1 MCVEKAGMSDVD
13 ALVELR
19 LAYLTEDHGQLD
31 DGEIAAIRAGLPSYF
46 RAYLNQDL
54 FAFVMRE
61 GQTIVSCALLLIIEK
76 PLSPA
81 FINGRTGTVLNVYTL
96 PSHRRRGHA
105 RKLMEAVLEEAREQH
120 LSVVDLKATEDGYPL
135 YRKVGFADDQSSY
148 HDMKWLNPEIA

>member
-31 DGEIAAIRAGLPSYF
+31 DGEIAAIRTGLPLYF
-46 RAYLNQDL
+46 QAHLNQDL
-54 FAFVMRE
+54 FAFVMRD

-81 FINGRTGTVLNVYTL
+81 FINGRTGTVLNVYTR

-105 RKLMEAVLEEAREQH
+105 RKLMEALLAEATEQR

-135 YRKVGFADDQSSY
+135 YRKVGFADIQSPY